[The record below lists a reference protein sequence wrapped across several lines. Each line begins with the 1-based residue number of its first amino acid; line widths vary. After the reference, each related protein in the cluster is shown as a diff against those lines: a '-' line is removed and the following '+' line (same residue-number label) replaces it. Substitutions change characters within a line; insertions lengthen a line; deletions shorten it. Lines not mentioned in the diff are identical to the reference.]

1 MIKQTIKIQNKL
13 GLHARAAS
21 KFVEVAKQ
29 FQSAISV
36 TSPFSTANGKSI
48 MNVMMLQAS
57 CNSEITIEIDGED
70 AEPAMT
76 AIVDLIN
83 SKFDEAE

>member
-1 MIKQTIKIQNKL
+1 
-13 GLHARAAS
+13 
-21 KFVEVAKQ
+21 
-29 FQSAISV
+29 
-36 TSPFSTANGKSI
+36 